1 LAKLKAMDADAYPQE
16 VLAEEEP
23 RYLRRQKP
31 LEIKRRKFG
40 RKAWI
45 TYLQVTMWLGFG
57 IAGAWAA
64 YVFVHFLLSSPE
76 MALIHPEQVEL
87 SGNRNVSRGA
97 VLGVFAADRGRSV
110 LRIPLE
116 ERRRQ
121 LESIS
126 WVERATVRR
135 AFPNKVEVDI
145 VERTPIAYLREGSEL
160 SLVDVHGVILDRPLE
175 GDFHFPVV
183 TGIST
188 STSQDEREKR
198 MQLFVDFSQQAET
211 AHPRAMEQVSE
222 VDLSQA
228 DDLCATIVNL
238 GGSTPADASWD
249 EADAPLLVHFGGS
262 DFEGKY
268 RTLVESIG
276 QWRAK
281 VGRIGSVDL
290 RFSREAIVDAASTPV
305 ARSEDAQG
313 HSQAGQAQGNAGKR
327 PR

>member
-1 LAKLKAMDADAYPQE
+1 MAKLKAMDADAYPQE

-23 RYLRRQKP
+23 KYLRRQKP

-45 TYLQVTMWLGFG
+45 TYLRVTMWLSFG

-76 MALIHPEQVEL
+76 MALIHPEQVEF
-87 SGNRNVSRGA
+87 SGNRNVPRGT
-97 VLGVFAADRGRSV
+97 VLGIFAADRGRSV
-110 LRIPLE
+110 LRVPLK

-121 LESIS
+121 LESIP

-160 SLVDVHGVILDRPLE
+160 SLVDVHGVILERPLE

-183 TGIST
+183 TGISA

-198 MQLFVDFSQQAET
+198 MQLFADFSKQAET
-211 AHPRAMEQVSE
+211 AYPRAMEQVSE
-222 VDLSQA
+222 VDLSHA

-238 GGSTPADASWD
+238 EGSTPTDASWG
-249 EADAPLLVHFGGS
+249 EADVPLLVHFGGA

-281 VGRIGSVDL
+281 VGRIDSVDL
-290 RFSREAIVDAASTPV
+290 RFSREAIVNAASTPV
-305 ARSEDAQG
+305 AQNQDAQR
-313 HSQAGQAQGNAGKR
+313 HPQARQPQGSAGKP